1 MAAARAIT
9 ELGADGRSVKLIA
22 ADAVEGGLA
31 ALALEAEVIAT
42 VIVIPQREEPGG
54 HEHAVENGAGGEI
67 EHAEESGRAEQSGAR
82 ISRSVK
88 FPIDAEPQENKKR
101 ADLKSAR

>member
-1 MAAARAIT
+1 VVATRALT
-9 ELGADGRSVKLIA
+9 ELGADGRSIKLIA

-31 ALALEAEVIAT
+31 ALPLEAEVIAT

-67 EHAEESGRAEQSGAR
+67 GRAH
-82 ISRSVK
+82 V
-88 FPIDAEPQENKKR
+88 
-101 ADLKSAR
+101 